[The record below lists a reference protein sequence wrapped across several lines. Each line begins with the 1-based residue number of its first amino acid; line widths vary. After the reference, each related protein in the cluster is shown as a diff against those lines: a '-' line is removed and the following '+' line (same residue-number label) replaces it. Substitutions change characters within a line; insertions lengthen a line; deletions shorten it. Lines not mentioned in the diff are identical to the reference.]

1 MPAAAVETDC
11 PHCVTGRETFWY
23 MAHKYLYDVDLAR
36 TLVRDGREAV
46 ELDDESVQHSV
57 DTSVIHEQ
65 HLPHVNTEY
74 PGIIA
79 HIAYR
84 TETGEMI
91 HGHVLID
98 GHHRAARCLQLEI
111 PFFVHLL
118 TEEESEIVL
127 LKSPLKTEL
136 ASATA

>member
-1 MPAAAVETDC
+1 MSTAAVETDC
-11 PHCVTGRETFWY
+11 PHCVSGRETFWY

-46 ELDDESVQHSV
+46 ELDDESVKHSV
-57 DTSVIHEQ
+57 DTSVIHAG

-79 HIAYR
+79 HITYC

-91 HGHVLID
+91 RGHVLID

-111 PFFVHLL
+111 PFYVYLL

-136 ASATA
+136 ASATT